1 MLNATDLQLRIDRMT
16 ADALAQHGP
25 GAVWLYL
32 HQPARAGEP
41 GYQPEFSAHASEVDA
56 CHAADALLLLNSG
69 TIDPSCPSCGALR
82 RGAAL
87 RIWPVAD
94 GQIRNQD
101 LLACLT
107 RAANVPRETTR
118 LESNV
123 TN

>member
-1 MLNATDLQLRIDRMT
+1 MLNATDLQLRIDRLT

-41 GYQPEFSAHASEVDA
+41 GYQPEFSAHASAADA

-87 RIWPVAD
+87 RIWPVVD
-94 GQIRNQD
+94 GPRNLD
-101 LLACLT
+101 LLACLA
-107 RAANVPRETTR
+107 RVANVSRETVR
-118 LESNV
+118 SELNV

>member
-1 MLNATDLQLRIDRMT
+1 MLNDIDLQLRIDRLT
-16 ADALAQHGP
+16 ADALAQYGP

-32 HQPARAGEP
+32 HQPERAGEP
-41 GYQPEFSAHASEVDA
+41 GYQSEFSAHASAADA
-56 CHAADALLLLNSG
+56 CHAADALLSLNSG

-94 GQIRNQD
+94 GPRNLD

-107 RAANVPRETTR
+107 RAANVPCETTR
-118 LESNV
+118 PESNV
-123 TN
+123 AN

>member
-1 MLNATDLQLRIDRMT
+1 MLYATELQLRIDRLT
-16 ADALAQHGP
+16 ADALATYGP
-25 GAVWLYL
+25 DAVWLYL
-32 HQPARAGEP
+32 HQPDRAGEP
-41 GYQPEFSAHASEVDA
+41 GYRPEFSAHASAADA
-56 CHAADALLLLNSG
+56 CHAADTLLSLNSG

-94 GQIRNQD
+94 GPRNLD

-107 RAANVPRETTR
+107 RAANVPRETTQS
-118 LESNV
+118 ESNV

>member
-1 MLNATDLQLRIDRMT
+1 MLNVTDLQLQIDRLT
-16 ADALAQHGP
+16 TDALAQHGP

-41 GYQPEFSAHASEVDA
+41 GYHPEFSAHASAADA
-56 CHAADALLLLNSG
+56 CHAADALLSLNSG

-94 GQIRNQD
+94 GPRNMGVLAQLIR
-101 LLACLT
+101 
-107 RAANVPRETTR
+107 VVSRETV
-118 LESNV
+118 LPELNV

>member
-1 MLNATDLQLRIDRMT
+1 MLNVTELQLRIDRLT

-32 HQPARAGEP
+32 HQPDRAGEP
-41 GYQPEFSAHASEVDA
+41 GYQPEFSAHASAADA
-56 CHAADALLLLNSG
+56 CHAADALLSLNSG

-87 RIWPVAD
+87 RIWSVVDDP
-94 GQIRNQD
+94 RNVD
-101 LLACLT
+101 VLACLA
-107 RAANVPRETTR
+107 RVASRETV
-118 LESNV
+118 LEESAV

>member
-1 MLNATDLQLRIDRMT
+1 MLNATELQLRIDRLT
-16 ADALAQHGP
+16 ADALAAHGP

-32 HQPARAGEP
+32 HQPDLAGEP
-41 GYQPEFSAHASEVDA
+41 GYQPEFSAHASAADA
-56 CHAADALLLLNSG
+56 CHVADALLSLNSG

-94 GQIRNQD
+94 GPRNVD
-101 LLACLT
+101 ALACLV
-107 RAANVPRETTR
+107 RVVSRETVR
-118 LESNV
+118 SESNV